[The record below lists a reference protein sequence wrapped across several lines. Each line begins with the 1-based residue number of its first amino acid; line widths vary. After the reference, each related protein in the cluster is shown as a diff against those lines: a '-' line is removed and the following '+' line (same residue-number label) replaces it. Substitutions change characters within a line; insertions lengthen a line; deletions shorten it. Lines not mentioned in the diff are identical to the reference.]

1 MRRRYDIDK
10 KIEFVHGFLE
20 ELDQAL
26 RVLNLKKGL
35 TFYQKNGLH
44 FVWLG
49 CK

>member
-26 RVLNLKKGL
+26 
-35 TFYQKNGLH
+35 
-44 FVWLG
+44 
-49 CK
+49 